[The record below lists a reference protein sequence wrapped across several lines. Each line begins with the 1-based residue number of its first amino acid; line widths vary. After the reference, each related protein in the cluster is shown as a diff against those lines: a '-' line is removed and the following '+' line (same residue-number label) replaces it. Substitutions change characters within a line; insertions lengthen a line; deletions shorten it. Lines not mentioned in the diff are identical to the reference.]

1 MLNKDKEQEGL
12 IKAQTDLIAQQKAQL
27 DAQSEKIAMLESKLV
42 NTTSET
48 TLLRSEVRLLT
59 SRLDHSPII
68 RRHRSLNVV
77 EELSDSQ
84 TSV

>member
-1 MLNKDKEQEGL
+1 MRNSKLAHILVSFETNP
-12 IKAQTDLIAQQKAQL
+12 IVPR
-27 DAQSEKIAMLESKLV
+27 LESKLV
-42 NTTSET
+42 NTSSET
-48 TLLRSEVRLLT
+48 NLLRSEVRLLT
-59 SRLDHSPII
+59 SRLDHSPVI